1 MLEISD
7 NILVESLS
15 EALETMAFMMVMPP
29 EEELPAPEQSIRV
42 DMNFTG
48 PVRGKVE
55 LMAGLDFTWN
65 MAANVMGLD
74 PDDEE
79 AKSKGTDAFK
89 ELVNTV
95 CGVLLPKLASS
106 PKDIF
111 DVSIPKA
118 QNFETTDDW
127 NNFIAQSDV
136 RVLDVDCQ
144 PVAVRLTIDS

>member
-7 NILVESLS
+7 NILVESIT

-29 EEELPAPEQSIRV
+29 EEELPVPEQSIRV

-111 DVSIPKA
+111 DVSIPNA
-118 QNFETTDDW
+118 QTFETTDDW
-127 NNFIAQSDV
+127 NNFITQSDV

>member
-7 NILVESLS
+7 NVLVDSLS

-42 DMNFTG
+42 DMSFTG

-55 LMAGLDFTWN
+55 LMADLDFTWN
-65 MAANVMGLD
+65 LAANVMGLD
-74 PDDEE
+74 PDEEE
-79 AKSKGTDAFK
+79 AKLKGTDAFK

-111 DVSIPKA
+111 DVSIPQA
-118 QNFETTDDW
+118 QTFDTADDW
-127 NNFIAQSDV
+127 SKFITQSNATI
-136 RVLDVDCQ
+136 LDVDCQ
-144 PVAVRLTIDS
+144 PMAVKLTIDS